1 MADSNK
7 GEELR
12 GMKYQEDT
20 VRSRRKYIE
29 YRMSEVRANILQN
42 DGEGFRMFQAME
54 GSDHSQIV
62 CVQVKTFLT

>member
-7 GEELR
+7 GEELG

-29 YRMSEVRANILQN
+29 YRSKIKH
-42 DGEGFRMFQAME
+42 FT
-54 GSDHSQIV
+54 
-62 CVQVKTFLT
+62 K